1 MPKLAR
7 VPRRRA
13 LGSGVVSGHADGG
26 VARGRDWRLRIMAK
40 LRITAKW
47 RRVGRAVAVAGMISL
62 ALTLASLGS
71 ARAQG
76 ADVQDLIAHIQ
87 RLGQDLAELQKEVY
101 SGTGRPAPARAA
113 PVSQAAQTSVPRI
126 ARLQV
131 RLTEFENQLRNL
143 TGRVEEF
150 GFKINQTHDR
160 LNKLVEDVDFRL
172 SALERDIATAPG
184 ETAWGSAPPQEDAA
198 PALPERP
205 GPAPAAGVLGVISAA
220 DLASGTRRAP
230 EEPRKPKMF
239 LPAGTPAEQYNFAFR
254 LLRQTDYGDAE
265 IAFHEFIATHPEHRL
280 AANAQYWLGE
290 TFYVRKDFGQAA
302 EAFLVGYQKFPDS
315 PKAPDNLLKLG
326 MSLAAMGVAEE
337 ACKSL
342 VELLGNYPNAPGRIR
357 DNAERQRRLIGCS

>member
-1 MPKLAR
+1 
-7 VPRRRA
+7 
-13 LGSGVVSGHADGG
+13 
-26 VARGRDWRLRIMAK
+26 MAK
-40 LRITAKW
+40 QRITAKW
-47 RRVGRAVAVAGMISL
+47 RRVGRAVAVAGMIPL

-76 ADVQDLIAHIQ
+76 ADVQGLIAHIQ
-87 RLGQDLAELQKEVY
+87 RLERALTELEKEVY
-101 SGTGRPAPARAA
+101 AGAGRPAPAPAA
-113 PVSQAAQTSVPRI
+113 PVSQAAWTSAPQV

-150 GFKINQTHDR
+150 GFKINRTHDR

-172 SALERDIATAPG
+172 TALERDIAPAPE
-184 ETAWGSAPPQEDAA
+184 ETAWASAPPQEDAA

-205 GPAPAAGVLGVISAA
+205 APAPAAGVLGVISAA
-220 DLASGTRRAP
+220 DLASGARRAAP
-230 EEPRKPKMF
+230 PEPRKPKMF